1 MIKLDYSLKTTQDRL
16 NLVKQIVENT
26 PPSQLRPQYL
36 TYMSDYILFINDK
49 EQTIKERQSEN
60 PIITKNR
67 EKTINKRQ
75 VSFEEIVSSLENG
88 EDGLYSMILND
99 KNQILDPKDPINDQ
113 DLEKI
118 PQLKDFLDQISQ
130 LQDQFKKATGP
141 RKYALKKQ
149 IIETWQQIYIIKSAA
164 KGNVARG
171 RTPSQVRSMAHMPLH
186 EHITIG
192 EDLMPHSDCAIS
204 LFNPDHV
211 SFLLCY
217 YSQLKEECYDDLN
230 SDMHWLLIDLENTA
244 EEALKNDPIL
254 WDLLIYK
261 TDGLTNEEIV
271 RALERDY
278 GIIHTEQYY
287 STLWRKRIPKLIA
300 EEAQKQYINWHYF
313 TYVKSEY
320 IKCGRCGQYKLAHPI
335 FFSSNSNNI
344 GYYSI
349 CKDCR
354 RKGSE
359 TNGK

>member
-1 MIKLDYSLKTTQDRL
+1 MIKLDYSLKTTQERL
-16 NLVKQIVENT
+16 ALVNQIVETT

-75 VSFEEIVSSLENG
+75 ISFEEIVSSLENG
-88 EDGLYSMILND
+88 EDGLYAMITND
-99 KNQILDPKDPINDQ
+99 KNQILDPKDPINDK
-113 DLEKI
+113 DIEKNPI
-118 PQLKDFLDQISQ
+118 IQDFLNEIER
-130 LQDQFKKATGP
+130 LQKKFQKAVGQE
-141 RKYALKKQ
+141 KYIIKKQ
-149 IIETWQQIYIIKSAA
+149 IIETWQQIYIIKASL
-164 KGNVARG
+164 KGHVARG
-171 RTPSQVRSMAHMPLH
+171 RTPSQVKNMAHMPLH

-192 EDLMPHSDCAIS
+192 EDLMPHSDCIIS
-204 LFNPDHV
+204 LFNPDHI

-217 YSQLKEECYDDLN
+217 YTQLKEESYDDLD
-230 SDMHWLLIDLENTA
+230 SDMHWLLIDLENLA
-244 EEALKNDPIL
+244 EKALKNESIL
-254 WDLLIYK
+254 WDLLVYK

-300 EEAQKQYINWHYF
+300 EEATKQYIEWHYF
-313 TYVKSEY
+313 NHVKSEY
-320 IKCGRCGQYKLAHPI
+320 IKCGRCGKYKLAHPI
-335 FFSSNSNNI
+335 FFSTNSNNK

-349 CKDCR
+349 CKECR
-354 RKGSE
+354 RKGGE
-359 TNGK
+359 K